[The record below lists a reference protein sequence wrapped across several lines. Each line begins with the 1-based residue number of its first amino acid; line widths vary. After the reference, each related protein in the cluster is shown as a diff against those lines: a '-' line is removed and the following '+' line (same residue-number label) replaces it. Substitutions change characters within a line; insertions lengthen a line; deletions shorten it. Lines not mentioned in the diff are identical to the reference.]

1 MPQASNLFKILDEIG
16 ISSYT
21 DDNLPYISEETSTDV
36 INFLKQYSIKLF
48 KWFSVDQMKAVLDIF
63 MSTRATA

>member
-36 INFLKQYSIKLF
+36 INFLEQYSIKLF